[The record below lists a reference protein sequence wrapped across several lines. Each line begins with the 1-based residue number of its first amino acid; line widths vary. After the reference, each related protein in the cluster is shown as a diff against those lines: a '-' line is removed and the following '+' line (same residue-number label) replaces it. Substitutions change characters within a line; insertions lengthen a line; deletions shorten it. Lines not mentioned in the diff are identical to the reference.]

1 MKLFFA
7 VWCACLA
14 GALSAEMPSAPTGKE
29 WEDCQNL
36 SLGKLPPR
44 AWFGSFPSVE
54 EAKAIRPEFSPRCRV
69 LDSESAWRFK
79 WSRRPSERP
88 VGFGRPDYDVSSW
101 DVVKVPCS
109 WQAMGI
115 RASGERFGVPLYM
128 NQPYLFTPIYPD
140 NVGCWPKVTGNKLPT
155 DWTLGPDD
163 NPVGSYRRDFDLP
176 DGWTDGQVL
185 LEFGGVESFFYLWVN
200 GVYAGFSKD
209 SRSPAVFDVTSLV
222 KPGRNVVAVEVYRH
236 SDGSY
241 LEAQDIFRLSGI
253 LRSVL
258 LHHRPATHLR
268 DVAFTTTPA
277 EEGRYNGA
285 WKVLARVDVEGD
297 EPHTVMFRAFD
308 AAGREVPFAGEAR
321 GEGMAC
327 LTFRQPRLWSAEDP
341 YLYTLVVSL
350 EDRGRVTEAA
360 GFQLGFR
367 ESTIRDA
374 PDQRDRTYIFNG
386 QPIKLKG
393 VNRGETDP
401 LYGHHVPDARL
412 EEDIRLLKE
421 GNFNHVRNSHFPQ
434 CGYFYYLCNK
444 YGIYVMDEANIESHG
459 YYYGEHSLSHP
470 KEWEAAHV
478 DRVRAMYERNKN
490 HPCVVIWSLGNEGG
504 PGDNFKACANWLKE
518 HDTVRPVQYERNNWI
533 TDMGSRQYPSVEWMR
548 DCAAGKPGLHHEPKD
563 RELRYPFHINE
574 YAHNF
579 NNNCGNLMD
588 YQDAIE
594 SSTRIC
600 GGALWDWADQALW
613 KVTSNGV
620 RVAAWGG
627 CFGEKPTNGQGIMD
641 GIVTTD
647 RRPEPGYYE
656 AQHVFQP
663 FRATL
668 DADGR
673 LCLRNKNYFRDS
685 SAYLCR
691 YTVLEN
697 GEATSRGVLP
707 ARIGPQ
713 ETAVVDVPAAAR
725 IAAAK
730 SGVEAALRVEFALKE
745 AEGLLPAGWVVAHDQ
760 VDVPKPGGSAAV
772 PFAPAG
778 CGRAGARPSRAAE
791 IPPANAATLYVRTG
805 GWTYGFSRT
814 TGALASL
821 TRNGRNLLC
830 EPQAIDVF
838 RVPVGGETHLFSK
851 RPDFGRQR
859 MMDGLRTL
867 TPSLQTLDGPHVS
880 DGMVKLTV
888 TTAWK
893 PLRKE
898 DMPGFGTG
906 DETEIVD
913 LGAPDSDSPGYK
925 TTCTWTFYGGGHVR
939 FQSSFAQT
947 GRPTEVARV
956 GWRFAFD
963 VPETDVAWFGRGPF
977 DNYPDRKTACFPAR
991 WHASSLAFAFPFG
1004 RSQDG
1009 GTREE
1014 TRALRLARPG
1024 LTFATLATPFSFEVS
1039 PYSTEQLIRISH
1051 PELLPKTDRTELGLY
1066 ARVRGLGS
1074 NNCGPQPLARDRINP
1089 KETLS
1094 LDVLV
1099 GPDGPLASR
1108 RMSN

>member
-563 RELRYPFHINE
+563 RELRYPFHVNE

-663 FRATL
+663 FHATL

-713 ETAVVDVPAAAR
+713 DTAIVDVPAAAR
-725 IAAAK
+725 AAVAK
-730 SGVEAALRVEFALKE
+730 PGVEAALRVWWTCRS
-745 AEGLLPAGWVVAHDQ
+745 PAGRPPCHSRPWARRRFRL
-760 VDVPKPGGSAAV
+760 PTPPRSTCARAA
-772 PFAPAG
+772 
-778 CGRAGARPSRAAE
+778 GRTVFRARRARSRRSRAMDATCC
-791 IPPANAATLYVRTG
+791 ANRRQSTCSACPWAAR
-805 GWTYGFSRT
+805 
-814 TGALASL
+814 
-821 TRNGRNLLC
+821 
-830 EPQAIDVF
+830 
-838 RVPVGGETHLFSK
+838 
-851 RPDFGRQR
+851 
-859 MMDGLRTL
+859 
-867 TPSLQTLDGPHVS
+867 
-880 DGMVKLTV
+880 
-888 TTAWK
+888 
-893 PLRKE
+893 
-898 DMPGFGTG
+898 
-906 DETEIVD
+906 
-913 LGAPDSDSPGYK
+913 
-925 TTCTWTFYGGGHVR
+925 
-939 FQSSFAQT
+939 
-947 GRPTEVARV
+947 
-956 GWRFAFD
+956 
-963 VPETDVAWFGRGPF
+963 
-977 DNYPDRKTACFPAR
+977 
-991 WHASSLAFAFPFG
+991 
-1004 RSQDG
+1004 
-1009 GTREE
+1009 
-1014 TRALRLARPG
+1014 
-1024 LTFATLATPFSFEVS
+1024 
-1039 PYSTEQLIRISH
+1039 RISS
-1051 PELLPKTDRTELGLY
+1051 R
-1066 ARVRGLGS
+1066 S
-1074 NNCGPQPLARDRINP
+1074 GPISAV
-1089 KETLS
+1089 S
-1094 LDVLV
+1094 
-1099 GPDGPLASR
+1099 A
-1108 RMSN
+1108 